1 MMLCAIWYYLSNLNV
16 ENTDGRVFGV
26 CQSRKI
32 FRKIHCFLNCRS
44 RKCKPLAKK
53 LIHQMQLKTVCKRR
67 ALFKEQLE
75 CFLQIVR
82 NVSMRF
88 GVLFLRTIFLLYQS
102 KNNKQK
108 NLTGNLS
115 EETYNP
121 FKRQPRKMDKS
132 TQTIRQQQPSGCFVR
147 LARKGL

>member
-1 MMLCAIWYYLSNLNV
+1 M
-16 ENTDGRVFGV
+16 
-26 CQSRKI
+26 Q
-32 FRKIHCFLNCRS
+32 
-44 RKCKPLAKK
+44 KK
-53 LIHQMQLKTVCKRR
+53 GTFQEI
-67 ALFKEQLE
+67 E
-75 CFLQIVR
+75 CFLQVVR

-108 NLTGNLS
+108 NLSGNLS

-132 TQTIRQQQPSGCFVR
+132 TQTIRQQQPSGYFVR